1 MANGN
6 TGAAQNKLGEL
17 FVELGTKGSGN
28 LLGTLNKVSAQFL
41 LTKNA
46 AEQFIKPII
55 NTADKAGKS
64 AIEIRKLSTVL
75 GATDR
80 QIQSMKFWLEKKGL
94 SDAILGDF
102 EKLSSVIYNFQR
114 GLRTPDMFPF
124 QELGIQLGDYESNL
138 KGVLKLTEDIRQALA
153 GRPAEEQRMLLG
165 RLGYSNVEDLMYM
178 FRNMPASFTNLP
190 NMLSSN
196 EVDALIRSEEA
207 MNEVRQNVQKAF
219 EMSIAQLSD
228 VIVKLSEVLSDFIKK
243 MPGGVKKVVET
254 TGNIQKNIKKEEER
268 RKNTTLDP
276 FMFTPT
282 WYKGLLDTASEG
294 AYNFIKKKAKRALG
308 YAANISDISPEFLNT
323 NGIIPNNTNQIT
335 QPAQINI
342 TQNIQSTDPTMAGQ
356 ESADK
361 IAEAMNNSYQIRYS
375 GMG

>member
-138 KGVLKLTEDIRQALA
+138 KGVLKLTEDVRQTLA

-165 RLGYSNVEDLMYM
+165 RLGYSNIEDLMYM
-178 FRNMPASFTNLP
+178 FRNMNASFTNFP
-190 NMLSSN
+190 NLLSSS
-196 EVDALIRSEEA
+196 EIDALIQSEEA
-207 MNEVRQNVQKAF
+207 INQARQDIDRALQQAIVQLTP
-219 EMSIAQLSD
+219 E
-228 VIVKLSEVLSDFIKK
+228 IVKLAGWVSELVKHLPKAIKNVEKGIKDTVNYFKTPPKLKYTPGVASPVPTPSWISSSDLS
-243 MPGGVKKVVET
+243 P
-254 TGNIQKNIKKEEER
+254 
-268 RKNTTLDP
+268 NT
-276 FMFTPT
+276 
-282 WYKGLLDTASEG
+282 
-294 AYNFIKKKAKRALG
+294 
-308 YAANISDISPEFLNT
+308 LNT
-323 NGIIPNNTNQIT
+323 NGIIPSSLTASA

-342 TQNIQSTDPTMAGQ
+342 TQNIQSTEPTMAGQ